1 MGIPSTFLLILFFIP
16 LTSFAQDF
24 NYSIQY
30 PLDIDFAGSGLEKNQ
45 IIELENGNLVL
56 YRFTYDTVSLEH
68 KIHLWSCEPSAF
80 VIWSKEFSIGIGDSA
95 GLKADLCAD
104 GNNFALV
111 FPAVLGYGTTTATVV
126 KFDADGEPLGQ
137 AARIDIPNAIQAREL
152 TIIHAE
158 NEYYVAGMA
167 VYPDNSRDGFLTR
180 SVNGSFAAAETKII
194 PELTYVNTMYIGG
207 DGKLQLVGRIENE
220 DADLTVNF
228 PTEAIGTKFPEEIR
242 ILEAIYDPVHG
253 TYYSGAIGQIQLTNE
268 NAILIHRDLQ
278 NNLSGTELYTT
289 GPMFHG
295 SFATD
300 LAFIDNGVA
309 IIGYGSVPHPIT
321 FLSKFDYDLN
331 LELSREFGI
340 YQPFNYNRTNLL
352 AHSNGTLYY
361 SVVGGVF
368 NSSGS
373 AFSTIFN
380 CLNNNYQ
387 TSCDGDVINSV
398 YNSLPITETPDTVA
412 FTSSGSISLHSFEIH
427 PIAFIDSIPC
437 ASNLGTADLILEQAQ
452 IYPNPFAIT
461 TTIRLSEGIT
471 AAQTEV
477 MCHDVLGREIAANY
491 VVCGDQEITV
501 HLQEKVSGMIFFRV
515 RNGSKEM
522 TVIGMIE
529 N

>member
-1 MGIPSTFLLILFFIP
+1 MTNPFTFLLILLFIP
-16 LTSFAQDF
+16 VASFSQDLNF
-24 NYSIQY
+24 SIQY
-30 PLDIDFAGSGLEKNQ
+30 PVDVDFSGSGLEKNQ
-45 IIELENGNLVL
+45 IIELENGNLVM
-56 YRFTYDTVSLEH
+56 YRFTYDTISSEH
-68 KIHLWSCEPSAF
+68 NIHLWSCEPTAF
-80 VIWSKEFSIGIGDSA
+80 VIWSKEFSIGIGDSVP
-95 GLKADLCAD
+95 LKADLCAD
-104 GNNFALV
+104 GNNFLMV
-111 FPAVLGYGTTTATVV
+111 FPTVLGYGNTTASVV

-137 AARIDIPNAIQAREL
+137 TASINIPNAIQAREL
-152 TIIHAE
+152 TIIRAE
-158 NEYYVAGMA
+158 NEYYVAGIA

-194 PELTYVNTMYIGG
+194 PELTYVNTMYIG
-207 DGKLQLVGRIENE
+207 DDNKLQLVGRIEHE

-242 ILEAIYDPVHG
+242 ILEAIYDSVHG

-278 NNLSGTELYTT
+278 NNLTGTELYTT

-300 LAFIDNGVA
+300 LAFIDDGVA

-321 FLSKFDYDLN
+321 FLSKFDYNLN

-361 SVVGGVF
+361 SVLGGIF

-373 AFSTIFN
+373 AFTTVFN
-380 CLNNNYQ
+380 CLNDNYQ

-398 YNSLPITETPDTVA
+398 YNTLPVTETPDTVA
-412 FTSSGSISLHSFEIH
+412 FVPSGSISLSAFEIH

-437 ASNLGTADLILEQAQ
+437 ASNLETEDFVVEQTQ
-452 IYPNPFAIT
+452 LYPNPFHSAT
-461 TTIRLSEGIT
+461 TLKFNETVSLQHLNIECT
-471 AAQTEV
+471 
-477 MCHDVLGREIAANY
+477 DNLGRTIPFTMDPVTDREFQLHFPEEFKGMVFIR
-491 VVCGDQEITV
+491 V
-501 HLQEKVSGMIFFRV
+501 KSGV
-515 RNGSKEM
+515 KEM
-522 TVIGMIE
+522 TVVGVLE
-529 N
+529 